1 MVRLHSAQRQGYKS
15 GETVGDHLKQLDMVR
30 LHSAQMQG
38 FLLVSLIKIKIIYIN
53 LVGDHIYIYK
63 YKTIYIYIKLV
74 IKSSKYFRHIKENKS
89 KLLNIIYILYI
100 YI

>member
-1 MVRLHSAQRQGYKS
+1 MPRGKGIYKSGETVGDHLKQLDMVRLHSAQRQGYKS

-53 LVGDHIYIYK
+53 LVGDHIYI
-63 YKTIYIYIKLV
+63 
-74 IKSSKYFRHIKENKS
+74 
-89 KLLNIIYILYI
+89 
-100 YI
+100 